1 MKNTALVLFLFQLLS
16 SSSLIASDLNI
27 NDKFLPDGS
36 VYHGKIKN
44 NKFDDT
50 QGFLN
55 WTNGAAYVGG
65 FKNGLMDGVGKM
77 RFANGIEYKGQ
88 FKNGL
93 ASGLGFLKFA
103 NGDKYEGGFKDD
115 LFDGD
120 GKLTY
125 KNSDFYRGKFK
136 KDNFHGSGYLYF
148 SSGDIATFEGEFVN
162 GYAIF
167 GTIVFANGDVYN
179 GEVNNELFP
188 HGKGEYIFK
197 NESKKLIKGLFEH
210 GKHQKDPCK

>member
-93 ASGLGFLKFA
+93 ASGLGFLKF
-103 NGDKYEGGFKDD
+103 D
-115 LFDGD
+115 
-120 GKLTY
+120 
-125 KNSDFYRGKFK
+125 
-136 KDNFHGSGYLYF
+136 
-148 SSGDIATFEGEFVN
+148 
-162 GYAIF
+162 
-167 GTIVFANGDVYN
+167 
-179 GEVNNELFP
+179 
-188 HGKGEYIFK
+188 
-197 NESKKLIKGLFEH
+197 
-210 GKHQKDPCK
+210 